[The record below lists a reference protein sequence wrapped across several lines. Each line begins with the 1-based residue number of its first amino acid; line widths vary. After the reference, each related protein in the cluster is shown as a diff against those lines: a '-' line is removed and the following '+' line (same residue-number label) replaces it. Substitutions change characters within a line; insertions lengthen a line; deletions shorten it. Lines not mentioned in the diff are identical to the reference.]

1 MAAAV
6 VPTPNK
12 YKTSGSKLSHT
23 PAGVAIPTV
32 RHFSERVANN
42 GQRLIRINPAD
53 ATIPLGNGVSLAMG
67 GLAGINVIN
76 AVLSQ

>member
-1 MAAAV
+1 
-6 VPTPNK
+6 
-12 YKTSGSKLSHT
+12 
-23 PAGVAIPTV
+23 V
-32 RHFSERVANN
+32 RRFSEKVANN
-42 GQRLIRINPAD
+42 GERLIRINPAD